1 MNYEQT
7 LQYIHRVSWT
17 GSRPGLSRMTELL
30 SLLGDP
36 QDSLRFIHVAGTN
49 GKGSFCSMCDSTLRA
64 AGYKTG
70 LYTSPYIERFNE
82 RITINGSPISDDEL
96 ADITTYVRR
105 FADAMSDPPTEFELI
120 TAVAMV
126 AYARHGCDPVVLEVG
141 MGGRLDATNIIKTPM
156 ISVITG
162 ISKDHTAFLGNTVA
176 EIAAEKAGIIKPG
189 VPVIFGGTDNE
200 AASVIEKKAAEMG
213 CSYIRTAQN
222 EVKALSAALD
232 GTTFDYKGERRISL
246 LGLYQPHNAA
256 NVIEAVE
263 ILRALGLGISDDAL
277 EKGLMSAKW
286 PARFELIDRDPI
298 FISDGAHNP
307 EGIDAAVAAVKYYFG
322 DQKVC
327 LLTGV
332 MADKDYA
339 EMADE
344 LSQIASVAVALRPN
358 NPRSLDP
365 ALYAEEFKRLGVEA
379 YGFPE
384 ICDAVRAAHD
394 IAKSRGIPLIALGS
408 LYMYGDVKR
417 AYLSIQK

>member
-7 LQYIHRVSWT
+7 LRYIHRVSWT

-36 QDSLRFIHVAGTN
+36 QNSLRFIHVAGTN
-49 GKGSFCSMCDSTLRA
+49 GKGSFCSMCDSILRS
-64 AGYKTG
+64 AGYRTG

-82 RITINGSPISDDEL
+82 RITVNGAPISDDEL
-96 ADITTYVRR
+96 ADITTHVRT
-105 FADAMSDPPTEFELI
+105 FADGMVDPPTEFELI

-126 AYARHGCDPVVLEVG
+126 AFKRHGCDPVVLEVG
-141 MGGRLDATNIIKTPM
+141 MGGRLDATNIIKTP
-156 ISVITG
+156 ILSVITG

-189 VPVIFGGTDNE
+189 VPVIFGGNDDE
-200 AASVIEKKAAEMG
+200 AAAVIEKKASEMG
-213 CSYIRTAQN
+213 CPYIRTAQN
-222 EVKALSAALD
+222 DVKTLSATLD
-232 GTTFDYKGERRISL
+232 GTAFEYRGEHRISL

-263 ILRALGLGISDDAL
+263 ALRSSGLNITDAALASGLA
-277 EKGLMSAKW
+277 SAKW
-286 PARFELIDRDPI
+286 PARFELLDRDPI

-322 DQKVC
+322 EQKVC

-339 EMADE
+339 EMAHE
-344 LSQIASVAVALRPN
+344 LSQIASVAVTLRPN

-365 ALYAEEFKRLGVEA
+365 KLYAAEFNKLGVKAEG
-379 YGFPE
+379 YE
-384 ICDAVRAAHD
+384 SISDAVSAARD
-394 IAKSRGIPLIALGS
+394 IARSRGIPLIALGS

-417 AYLSIQK
+417 TYLNIQK